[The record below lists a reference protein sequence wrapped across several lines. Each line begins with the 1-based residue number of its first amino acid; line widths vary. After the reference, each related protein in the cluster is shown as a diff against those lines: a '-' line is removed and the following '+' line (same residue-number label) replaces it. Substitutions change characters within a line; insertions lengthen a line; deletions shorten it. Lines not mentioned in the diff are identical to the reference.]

1 MGSMIRERLNDRNV
15 PLLFFLT
22 TIVAYGLLLPQTGFY
37 WDDWPFVWIAKFLGP
52 KEFLPAFA
60 NVRPFLGPI
69 FYVTTSLIPP
79 VPIYW
84 QLFALVI
91 RCLAGLFVW
100 YIFHLIWP
108 RHKQQTLVMA
118 LLFLV
123 FPGYSQH
130 WVAFTHINQEWIP
143 FLFYLLSFGFTAR
156 ALRHTDKLRSNT
168 LIALLFLIAGVL
180 PTEYFIGLEPLRL
193 LFIWVIISERIQQFR
208 LRFFE
213 ALKHWILY
221 FLIWLANLAWLFY
234 YYTMGT
240 YQSYDIEIPGKQ
252 ISLSQIVFGIADA
265 IWKAGIYV
273 WIQGIVLI
281 TKSVRAPSSILALLL
296 IVLSL
301 TFFVF
306 YLRGVDISNRT
317 KSFAFYALV
326 IGSVGIVLGR
336 LPSFAAGLPLTLQ
349 SSNDRFM
356 ISMMIGGSLF
366 IVGLVEWI
374 VLKGQIKIYIFAL
387 LIALGIGQQFFNAN
401 LFRRDWLKQQE
412 FYSQLAWRIPAM
424 KPNTLLMTDQLPVD
438 YETDLSFTAP
448 INWMYAPDYQRS
460 RVPYGLIYTEK
471 RLGGS
476 LPSLTSGEQVKVY
489 LRTVYFNG
497 STSQAIVF
505 SMPKN
510 GCLRV
515 LSPIWGDEIT
525 YGRQSSYLVKAIP
538 LSDERLILTDTHSSA
553 KLPFL
558 GESKH
563 TWCYYYTKAELA
575 RQQKDWKQAMQLFNE
590 ATSLGYRASD
600 PFELLVFI
608 ETNAMTGDINAA
620 EKLSK
625 EAMREDK
632 GIRKGLCQTWKRVQI
647 DRSAQSADNSQVD
660 RILAEFQ
667 CAP

>member
-1 MGSMIRERLNDRNV
+1 MILERWNDRNV
-15 PLLFFLT
+15 PLVFSLT

-69 FYVTTSLIPP
+69 FYVTTSLVPP
-79 VPIYW
+79 TPIYW
-84 QLFALVI
+84 QMFALVV
-91 RCLAGLFVW
+91 RFLSGLFAC
-100 YIFHLIWP
+100 YTFNLIWP
-108 RHKQQTLVMA
+108 RHKQQTLVA
-118 LLFLV
+118 GLLFLV

-156 ALRHTDKLRSNT
+156 ALRHTDQLRVNT
-168 LIALLFLIAGVL
+168 LFALLFLIAGVL
-180 PTEYFIGLEPLRL
+180 PTEYFIGLEPLRF
-193 LFIWVIISERIQQFR
+193 LFIWAIISERIQQFR

-213 ALKHWILY
+213 TLKYWILY
-221 FLIWLANLAWLFY
+221 LLVWLANLAWLFY
-234 YYTMGT
+234 YYTVGT
-240 YQSYDIEIPGKQ
+240 YQSYDVEIPGKP
-252 ISLSQIVFGIADA
+252 IFFSQIVFSIADA
-265 IWKAGIYV
+265 IWKAGIYS
-273 WIQGIVLI
+273 WLQGLVLI
-281 TKSVRAPSSILALLL
+281 AKSLRAPSSLLALLL

-301 TFFVF
+301 VFFVS
-306 YLRGVDISNRT
+306 YLRRFSLAAPKKN
-317 KSFAFYALV
+317 FAFYALGT
-326 IGSVGIVLGR
+326 GSIGIVLGR

-366 IVGLVEWI
+366 IVGLIELI
-374 VLKGQIKIYIFAL
+374 VSNRQIKTYIFAL
-387 LIALGIGQQFFNAN
+387 LIALGIGQQFLNAN
-401 LFRRDWLKQQE
+401 LFRRDWLKQQD
-412 FYSQLAWRIPAM
+412 FYSQLAWRIPALQ
-424 KPNTLLMTDQLPVD
+424 PGTLLLTDQLPVD

-460 RVPYGLIYTEK
+460 PLPYGLVYTEK

-476 LPSLTSGEQVKVY
+476 LASLTRGEQVKVY
-489 LRTVYFNG
+489 LRTVYFDG

-505 SMPKN
+505 YMPKN

-515 LSPIWGDEIT
+515 LSPVWGDEIT
-525 YGRQSSYLVKAIP
+525 YGRQSGYLVKAIP
-538 LSDERLILTDTHSSA
+538 LSNESLILTDTSTAA
-553 KLPFL
+553 KLPFF
-558 GESKH
+558 GEPKH

-575 RQQKDWKQAMQLFNE
+575 RQQNDWEQAIRLFDE
-590 ATSLGYRASD
+590 STSLGYEPSD

-608 ETNAMTGDINAA
+608 EAQAMAGDIEAA

-625 EAMREDK
+625 EAMMKDK
-632 GIRKGLCQTWKRVQI
+632 GVRRGLCQVWKRVQAE
-647 DRSAQSADNSQVD
+647 DPQQEANKSKLEK
-660 RILAEFQ
+660 ILAEFQ